1 MNLALRPAT
10 HEALERFRL
19 RRQHLLRMRALL
31 CGGAVALGA
40 FVLIALLDRAW
51 FMPDVARPW
60 LTLLVYAGAFYAA
73 WRLAW
78 RFIGQAR
85 GKEGAAKL
93 IEAAEPALHERLLAA
108 VELSNPREGAGVTD
122 SLEFR
127 EKLQD
132 DVAAAVEGIDWS
144 RKLPTSVLKPWF
156 LAAGGVVALVLA
168 LSFVPG
174 LHLPGF
180 MARAVLPF
188 ANLAR
193 PASVKIR
200 ILEPAKAAAL
210 APIGSEVPLIIETEG
225 AKTQTATLEL
235 ETPGSKARRS
245 ELSSMGTARFE
256 GVVPVG
262 QTDVRYRVHAGDA
275 ITPWR
280 TLSARTRPRVVA
292 FTKTIV
298 PPKYTG
304 LQEVKVTEDHGD
316 LEALDGSTVKMVFT
330 VNQKFSKADVIINP
344 ESPNRKVRPNGVM
357 WIEGGGHAHTGDAIE
372 VTPDNLSWTLAL
384 TSEETGFT
392 NEESTPWRITT
403 IPDLP
408 PTAQINEPAE
418 QIELLADEAVR
429 LAGLAT
435 DDVGLAS
442 VQVTH
447 AINGADWTPHE
458 IALPTKAAKEVPV
471 QSLIPLAPLGVKPGD
486 VVLVKLVATDLK
498 EQKTESPAVRVLILE
513 QTVDPRQREWAASQ
527 RRLAQRAERLN
538 EQTREL
544 AKDIEKVRK
553 TEKKANKDPNQA
565 KAESDNA
572 LAAAQEK
579 LEQVKA
585 QTEELWNAVKDA
597 ARDAPNQLDASEAQ
611 LLGKRLAQ
619 LRRES
624 LPTLEKLNSG
634 EIENP
639 EQIKRASHEASSHAN
654 ALADALRA
662 FAAEDS
668 AKIAA
673 QESQQLQRQAR
684 MLTETSLAANRDAVQ
699 RPKWQEQQRALMAQ
713 AKTLQKDM
721 QELGEAQNGRH
732 RGQLQDVDKK
742 IKETSGDLEASLDK
756 ADQTK
761 SPEHLYGAS
770 DNLRGRLQQAADVT
784 RGIAEQTMQ
793 EAQQRR
799 EQLARVENPALQKL
813 DEAKNHL
820 AIAEQAARDPKQ
832 NKKNDRDGLTPAEK
846 AQEQLAQA
854 AKQLQDQAELREQNQ
869 LTNTQAALDMN
880 RASRAADELS
890 RKTSEARKIPL
901 LSQEEAEKARKTN
914 APPSEA
920 QKALALLKDQALQLT
935 QATRALEA
943 DALTQDAAQALQ
955 AAQAE
960 AMRPQNQ
967 QDVTL
972 TAAQARAASD
982 ALMQITDKINRARLA
997 ENLQK
1002 TDPQAANDLRQAA
1015 QQAAD
1020 TARNAAEQNKN
1031 LATQARH
1038 LQEPGQQ
1045 LNAQPA
1051 QQATAD
1057 AQQKANALAALLT
1070 PQIDAARAQL
1080 LAMTPELSEMM
1091 KRVAED
1097 LNKTQ
1102 QATQA
1107 AADEAQAEKPVE
1119 LVAEKAQELRPEA
1132 AANQEKMAAL
1142 QAALRQEANAAD
1154 LKKKGEAALARTAD
1168 VALAQMQQKS
1178 PVIAQNLKQAAQ
1190 ATQSKP
1196 QAQALQAAA
1205 TAQQQTAQALQQI
1218 AQNMQKMEQGQQL
1231 SEADQAA
1238 MQQMEQELGVQAPLD
1253 EAYQRAQELAEMA
1266 KDASKN
1272 PQAVLEALEKEL
1284 PKNQAMQKALADTA
1298 KTTAQQAEKA
1308 VAAEA
1313 QMAVQNGMAQKQAA
1327 NDLAR
1332 VSRHQQRL
1340 GQKEAAEKIAQAS
1353 TEIQKSGQQAEA
1365 QQANPQPEAQA
1376 KAAQQSQA
1384 NAASA
1389 AKAAETSASQ
1399 TAPAMLASPLEQLQG
1414 QMLAQALDQ
1423 LDAQLHPMQG
1433 GQQQPG
1439 QGQQQQ
1445 QQGQGQ
1451 QQQQAAQQSL
1461 NDAQQAQQQ
1470 SMADA
1475 RNSGQTPG
1483 NKPGQQNAQNQQKSQ
1498 QSGQNTS
1505 DQGNQ
1510 SQLVQA
1516 EGALGQITLL
1526 VPGDWGHLPQKMAD
1540 DLTEATR
1547 TEAAPEY
1554 RAAIE
1559 SYYKAIANKAKR

>member
-31 CGGAVALGA
+31 CGGAVALAA
-40 FVLIALLDRAW
+40 FVLIALLDRSW
-51 FMPDVARPW
+51 FMPDAARPW
-60 LTLLVYAGAFYAA
+60 LTLGVYAGAVYAA

-78 RFIGQAR
+78 RFISLAK
-85 GKEGAAKL
+85 GKEGTAKL

-108 VELSNPREGAGVTD
+108 VELSKPGEGAGVTD

-132 DVAAAVEGIDWS
+132 DVAAAVEGIDWTS
-144 RKLPTSVLKPWF
+144 KLPTRVLKPWF
-156 LAAGGVVALVLA
+156 LAVGGVVAVVLA
-168 LSFVPG
+168 LCFVPG

-180 MARAVLPF
+180 LARAALPF

-200 ILEPAKAAAL
+200 ILEPAKADAL
-210 APIGSEVPLIIETEG
+210 APIGSEVPLVVETEG

-280 TLSARTRPRVVA
+280 TLSARARPRVMS
-292 FTKTIV
+292 FEKTIV
-298 PPKYTG
+298 PPKYVEAAET
-304 LQEVKVTEDHGD
+304 KVTEDHGD
-316 LEALDGSTVKMVFT
+316 LEALDGSTIKLT
-330 VNQKFSKADVIINP
+330 LKTNQPVTQSDVVINP
-344 ESPNRKVRPNGVM
+344 DLPGKTKSPASPNKDGLLAAEVPVKVENGT
-357 WIEGGGHAHTGDAIE
+357 WQI
-372 VTPDNLSWTLAL
+372 AL
-384 TSEETGFT
+384 TSQETGFT

-418 QIELLADEAVR
+418 QTELLADEAVR
-429 LAGLAT
+429 LVGIAT

-442 VQVTH
+442 VKVTH
-447 AINGADWTPHE
+447 AINGADWTPHD
-458 IALPTKAAKEVPV
+458 IALPAKAAKEAPV

-486 VVLVKLVATDLK
+486 ALLVKIVATDLK
-498 EQKTESPAVRVLILE
+498 GQKTESPAVRVLILE

-544 AKDIEKVRK
+544 TKDIEKVRK

-565 KAESDNA
+565 KTESDNA

-611 LLGKRLAQ
+611 LLGERLAQ

-634 EIENP
+634 QIENP
-639 EQIKRASHEASSHAN
+639 EQIKRASHEANSHAN

-662 FAAEDS
+662 FSAEES

-684 MLTETSLAANRDAVQ
+684 MLTETSLAANRDAAQ

-742 IKETSGDLEASLDK
+742 IKETAGDLEASLDK

-784 RGIAEQTMQ
+784 RGIAEQTMH

-799 EQLARVENPALQKL
+799 EQLARIENPALQKL
-813 DEAKNHL
+813 DEAKNYL

-890 RKTSEARKIPL
+890 RKTEDARKIPL
-901 LSQEEAEKARKTN
+901 LTQEEAEKARKSN
-914 APPSEA
+914 APPGEA
-920 QKALALLKDQALQLT
+920 QKALALLKDQASQLT

-967 QDVTL
+967 QDVNL

-982 ALMQITDKINRARLA
+982 SLMQITDKINRARLA
-997 ENLQK
+997 EDLQK
-1002 TDPQAANDLRQAA
+1002 TDPQAANNLRQAA

-1031 LATQARH
+1031 LAIQARH

-1045 LNAQPA
+1045 LNVQPA

-1070 PQIDAARAQL
+1070 PQIDTARAQL

-1102 QATQA
+1102 QDTQA
-1107 AADEAQAEKPVE
+1107 AADEAKAEKPVE
-1119 LVAEKAQELRPEA
+1119 LVAEKAEELRPEA

-1154 LKKKGEAALARTAD
+1154 LKKEGEAALARTAD

-1178 PVIAQNLKQAAQ
+1178 PEIAQNLKQAAQ

-1266 KDASKN
+1266 KDASQN

-1298 KTTAQQAEKA
+1298 KSTAQQAEKA

-1353 TEIQKSGQQAEA
+1353 TEIQKAGQQAEA
-1365 QQANPQPEAQA
+1365 QQANPQPDVQA

-1399 TAPAMLASPLEQLQG
+1399 TSPAMMASPLEQLQG

-1423 LDAQLHPMQG
+1423 LDAQLHPMQN

-1483 NKPGQQNAQNQQKSQ
+1483 NKPGQQQQAKNQQQSQ
-1498 QSGQNTS
+1498 QNGQNAS

-1516 EGALGQITLL
+1516 DGALGQITVL
-1526 VPGDWGHLPQKMAD
+1526 VPSDWGHLPQKMAD

-1547 TEAAPEY
+1547 SEAAPEY

-1559 SYYKAIANKAKR
+1559 SYYKAIANKAKK

>member
-1 MNLALRPAT
+1 
-10 HEALERFRL
+10 
-19 RRQHLLRMRALL
+19 MRALL

-51 FMPDVARPW
+51 FMPDALRPW
-60 LTLLVYAGAFYAA
+60 LTLAVYAGAAYAA

-78 RFIGQAR
+78 RFIGEAK
-85 GKEGAAKL
+85 GKEGTAKL

-108 VELSNPREGAGVTD
+108 VELASPREGAGQHD
-122 SLEFR
+122 SVEFR

-132 DVAAAVEGIDWS
+132 DVAAAVEGIDWTA
-144 RKLPTSVLKPWF
+144 KLPTRMLKPWF
-156 LAAGGVVALVLA
+156 LAAGGAVVLVL
-168 LSFVPG
+168 LLCFVPG
-174 LHLPGF
+174 LHMPGF
-180 MARAVLPF
+180 LARAALPF

-200 ILEPAKAAAL
+200 ILEPAKADAL
-210 APIGSEVPLIIETEG
+210 APIGSEVPLIIETAG

-235 ETPGSKARRS
+235 LTPGSKARRS

-280 TLSARTRPRVVA
+280 TLSARARPRVVE

-298 PPKYTG
+298 PPQYVQAAET
-304 LQEVKVTEDHGD
+304 KVTEDHGD
-316 LEALDGSTVKMVFT
+316 LEALDGSTIKLT
-330 VNQKFSKADVIINP
+330 LKTNQPVTQSDVVINP
-344 ESPNRKVRPNGVM
+344 DLPGKTKAP
-357 WIEGGGHAHTGDAIE
+357 A
-372 VTPDNLSWTLAL
+372 TPDKDAMLTAEIPVKVDNGTWQIAL
-384 TSEETGFT
+384 KSEETGFT

-408 PTAQINEPAE
+408 PTAQIHESAE

-429 LAGLAT
+429 LTGIAT
-435 DDVGLAS
+435 DDVGLAG

-447 AINGADWTPHE
+447 AINGADWTPHD
-458 IALPTKAAKEVPV
+458 IALPAKGAKEAPV

-486 VVLVKLVATDLK
+486 ALLVKLIATDLK
-498 EQKTESPAVRVLILE
+498 GQKTESPAVRVLILE

-527 RRLAQRAERLN
+527 RRLAQRAERLG

-544 AKDIEKVRK
+544 TKNIEKVRK
-553 TEKKANKDPNQA
+553 TEKKPSKDPNQA
-565 KAESDNA
+565 KTENENA

-611 LLGKRLAQ
+611 MLGERLAQ

-634 EIENP
+634 EIDNP
-639 EQIKRASHEASSHAN
+639 EQMKRAAHEANSHAN
-654 ALADALRA
+654 MLADALRS
-662 FAAEDS
+662 FAAEDE

-684 MLTETSLAANRDAVQ
+684 MLTENALPANRDAAQ

-721 QELGEAQNGRH
+721 AVLAEAQNGRY

-742 IKETSGDLEASLDK
+742 IKETSGDLEVSLDK

-770 DNLRGRLQQAADVT
+770 DNLRSRLQQAADIT
-784 RGIAEQTMQ
+784 RGIAEQTMH

-799 EQLARVENPALQKL
+799 EQIARHENPALQKL
-813 DEAKNHL
+813 EEARNYL

-832 NKKNDRDGLTPAEK
+832 NKKDNRDGLTPAEK

-890 RKTSEARKIPL
+890 RKTADARKLPVL
-901 LSQEEAEKARKTN
+901 THEEAEKARKTN
-914 APPSEA
+914 APPGEA
-920 QKALALLKDQALQLT
+920 QKALALLKEQAQQLS

-967 QDVTL
+967 QDVSL

-982 ALMQITDKINRARLA
+982 ALIQITDKINRARIP
-997 ENLQK
+997 EELQK
-1002 TDPQAANDLRQAA
+1002 TDPQAANLLRQAA

-1020 TARNAAEQNKN
+1020 ASRNAAEQNKS
-1031 LATQARH
+1031 LAIQAG
-1038 LQEPGQQ
+1038 QMQQPGQQ
-1045 LNAQPA
+1045 LNMQPA

-1057 AQQKANALAALLT
+1057 AQQKANVLVAQLQ
-1070 PQIDAARAQL
+1070 PQIEAARAHL

-1097 LNKTQ
+1097 LSKTQ
-1102 QATQA
+1102 QDTQA
-1107 AADEAQAEKPVE
+1107 AADEAKAEKPVE

-1154 LKKKGEAALARTAD
+1154 LKKEGEAALARTAD

-1178 PVIAQNLKQAAQ
+1178 PQIAQNLKQAAQ

-1218 AQNMQKMEQGQQL
+1218 AQNMQKMEDGQQL

-1238 MQQMEQELGVQAPLD
+1238 MQQMEQDLGVQQPLD
-1253 EAYQRAQELAEMA
+1253 EAYQRAQQLAELA
-1266 KDASKN
+1266 KDATQN

-1298 KTTAQQAEKA
+1298 KTTAQIAEQA
-1308 VAAEA
+1308 VAKET
-1313 QMAVQNGMAQKQAA
+1313 QQAVQNGMAQKQAA
-1327 NDLAR
+1327 NELAR

-1353 TEIQKSGQQAEA
+1353 NELQKAGQQAEA
-1365 QQANPQPEAQA
+1365 QQANPQPSAQ
-1376 KAAQQSQA
+1376 AAQQAQA
-1384 NAASA
+1384 NAAAA
-1389 AKAAETSASQ
+1389 AKAAETTASQ
-1399 TAPAMLASPLEQLQG
+1399 TSPAMMASPLEQLQG

-1423 LDAQLHPMQG
+1423 LDAQLHPQQG
-1433 GQQQPG
+1433 NQPQQG

-1445 QQGQGQ
+1445 QGQG
-1451 QQQQAAQQSL
+1451 QQQAAQQSL

-1483 NKPGQQNAQNQQKSQ
+1483 NKPGQQQQAKNSQ
-1498 QSGQNTS
+1498 QSQQNGQNTS

-1516 EGALGQITLL
+1516 DGVLGQITVL
-1526 VPGDWGHLPQKMAD
+1526 VPSDWGHLPQKMAD

-1547 TEAAPEY
+1547 SEAAPEY